1 MKQRSSEGRAY
12 QRVYL
17 LTPEVAK
24 ADIKAIENRGMER
37 LKRVIRTE
45 RIPKSLTFFNFLTED
60 EKQDIAEL
68 RLGLALNATGHVF
81 NFERGGSSLLRREQ
95 AAQAFTELYEQ
106 IPKN

>member
-1 MKQRSSEGRAY
+1 MKQLDSEDRAF

-37 LKRVIRTE
+37 LKAMIRNNRKPT
-45 RIPKSLTFFNFLTED
+45 SLTLFNYLTKE

-68 RLGLALNATGHVF
+68 RLGLALNSTPGVD
-81 NFERGGSSLLRREQ
+81 NYELG
-95 AAQAFTELYEQ
+95 AQTWGE
-106 IPKN
+106 